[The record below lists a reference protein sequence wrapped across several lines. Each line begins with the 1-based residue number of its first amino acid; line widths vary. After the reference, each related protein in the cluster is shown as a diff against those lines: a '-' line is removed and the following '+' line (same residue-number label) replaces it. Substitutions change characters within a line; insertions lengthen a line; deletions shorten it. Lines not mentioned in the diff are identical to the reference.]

1 MKRYDLVVV
10 GSGAGLVVLETA
22 LAQGLSCA
30 LVERSKFGGTCLTRG
45 CIPSKMLVF
54 PADLI
59 RETQQSDRIGL
70 KYPSPEVDWSKI
82 SDRMWQKIN
91 YSRQIQDGMKSV
103 NNLDVYVGTGRFT
116 GTHAMEVLDQ
126 DGKHFAEFQAVRFV
140 LAPGA
145 RTFIPPIK
153 GIEEADCLT
162 TESFFGEKYPKTPW
176 KSLIIVGGGAIG
188 AEFAHIF
195 SAFGTKVTVVEMKSR
210 ILATEEEEISLFVQE
225 QYKSLGIEVMTHHQ
239 AISVD
244 ISSEGKVLVLEDSF
258 SGDRRSIQAEEILI
272 ASGLKSNA
280 DTLQLEK
287 AGVAVD
293 ARGWIETDDYLETS
307 ANHIFAIGDVNGL
320 YQFRH
325 KANYEAEILV
335 KNLFGSKRVAAN
347 YSSVPWA
354 VFTWPQVAHVGLTER
369 EAQNRGFKVWVGRN
383 HYSDVAAGS
392 AMGYDSESFDNGF
405 VKIVVN
411 EDKKILGAH
420 IVGPHAAILVQPFV
434 YLMNSGYQCRPEES
448 DHRNLF
454 KRKTNVLLQDAC
466 RQMGTIKPVL
476 DSMVIH
482 PSLSELTAWAL
493 AGMLWENHRS

>member
-30 LVERSKFGGTCLTRG
+30 LVEKAKFGGTCLTRG

-59 RETQQSDRIGL
+59 RETRQSNRVGL
-70 KYPSPEVDWSKI
+70 KFASPEVDWTMI

-91 YSRQIQDGMKSV
+91 YSRQIQDGMKSIR
-103 NNLDVYVGTGRFT
+103 NLDVFVGTGRFT
-116 GTHAMEVLDQ
+116 GTRSMEVVDQ
-126 DGKHFAEFQAVRFV
+126 ENKVVAEFESERFV

-145 RTFIPPIK
+145 RTFIPPIA
-153 GIEEADCLT
+153 GIESADILT
-162 TESFFGEKYPKTPW
+162 TESFFGDKYPKKPW
-176 KSLIIVGGGAIG
+176 KSLIIVGAGAIG

-195 SAFGTKVTVVEMKSR
+195 SAFGTRVTLVEMKSR
-210 ILATEEEEISLFVQE
+210 ILATEEEEIGLFVQE
-225 QYKSLGIEVMTHHQ
+225 QYKSLGIEVLTHHQ
-239 AISVD
+239 AISVEKGSD
-244 ISSEGKVLVLEDSF
+244 SKVLVLEDSY
-258 SGDRRSIQAEEILI
+258 SGQRSSIQAEEILI

-287 AGVAVD
+287 AGVTVD
-293 ARGWIETDDYLETS
+293 ARGWIETDDYLSTS
-307 ANHIFAIGDVNGL
+307 APNIFAIGDVNGI

-335 KNLFGSKRVAAN
+335 KNLFGSRKVSAN
-347 YSSVPWA
+347 YNSVPWA

-369 EAQNRGFKVWVGRN
+369 EAQNRGYKVWVGRN

-392 AMGYDSESFDNGF
+392 AMGYDSESLDNGF
-405 VKIVVN
+405 VKIIVN

-448 DHRNLF
+448 EHRNLF
-454 KRKTNVLLQDAC
+454 MRKTNVVLKDAC
-466 RQMGTIKPVL
+466 KQMGTIKPVL

-493 AGMLWENHRS
+493 AGMMWERA